1 MTVNYKGKIA
11 YKMHPTHPDYNHVV
25 GGYKPRDVLT
35 YEDKYWFNPEFF
47 NGEEG
52 MILYIKNDLMRV
64 AGGGYNSRHI
74 YDVEFTIERM

>member
-1 MTVNYKGKIA
+1 MTISYKGKIA
-11 YKMHPTHPDYNHVV
+11 YKMKPTHPDYNHVV
-25 GGYKPRDVLT
+25 GGYNPGDVLT
-35 YEDKYWFNPEFF
+35 HEDVYYIHPEYF

-52 MILYIKNDLMRV
+52 IIRHIKDDLMIV